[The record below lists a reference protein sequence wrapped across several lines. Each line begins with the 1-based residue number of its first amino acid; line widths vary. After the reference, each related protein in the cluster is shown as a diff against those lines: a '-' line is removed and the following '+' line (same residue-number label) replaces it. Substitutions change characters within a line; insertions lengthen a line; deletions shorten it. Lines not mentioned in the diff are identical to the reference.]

1 MQDAIWTQQ
10 MTIKI
15 SADAIMTAA
24 AAIMT
29 QQVVIKLMQDIV
41 WAHQGTINLVANIV

>member
-1 MQDAIWTQQ
+1 MQDIIWTQQ

-15 SADAIMTAA
+15 SSDAIMTAA

-41 WAHQGTINLVANIV
+41 WAQRASINLSNGIV